1 MKTIIGL
8 AIGIVLAAAVII
20 PLSNAGTEA
29 KLEAQRLQIKL
40 EQAQEE
46 LKSLKDEQKAAV
58 TAEVTPKPQEVKTE
72 PEEVNRA
79 AAEVEA
85 PTEIKTEPANEPA
98 PEPTASPQVKQAA
111 NTYPKEFYENG
122 KKYAYLTEYAESVG
136 QKTEI
141 IDYAE
146 GESNAVAGEFYDW
159 ENDPLRNNPGPF
171 NGNGATG
178 NN

>member
-20 PLSNAGTEA
+20 PLANARTEA
-29 KLEAQRLQIKL
+29 ELEVQRTQIKL
-40 EQAQEE
+40 EQAQEGLE
-46 LKSLKDEQKAAV
+46 TLKAAQTAAS

-79 AAEVEA
+79 AAGAEE
-85 PTEIKTEPANEPA
+85 PTEIKAEPANEPT

-141 IDYAE
+141 IDYAD
-146 GESNAVAGEFYDW
+146 GESNAVQEDFLDW
-159 ENDPLRNNPGPF
+159 ENEPHIPGPF
-171 NGNGATG
+171 NGNGASG
-178 NN
+178 NNN